1 MFTRGT
7 VIFKQTLI
15 MQYLNSHTVTLEYCA
30 YQHATVVHSTKSLN
44 PDWLKA
50 ADVGQQPK
58 AKF

>member
-1 MFTRGT
+1 
-7 VIFKQTLI
+7 

-30 YQHATVVHSTKSLN
+30 YQHAIVVHSTKSLN